1 MGILKWVDYT
11 LSEPSFFKLMTD
23 STPLHLALLD
33 EVMVTIHENYVIRFF
48 ILMMI
53 HFNILDKHLSS
64 ITTFASVV
72 ITDQNI

>member
-33 EVMVTIHENYVIRFF
+33 EVYGIFYLQSGWLKFIYECCSIFF
-48 ILMMI
+48 
-53 HFNILDKHLSS
+53 LDKHVPSF
-64 ITTFASVV
+64 TTFASIVT
-72 ITDQNI
+72 IGQNI

>member
-33 EVMVTIHENYVIRFF
+33 EVILEILASHNSLHPLYSFLSMSIQVMCVSRF
-48 ILMMI
+48 LC
-53 HFNILDKHLSS
+53 
-64 ITTFASVV
+64 
-72 ITDQNI
+72 